1 MRKIICI
8 KSKKYKKIINPK
20 LSYICYKTLLL
31 SNVCNKCESEDEK
44 IFVEQESVEM
54 LKVLDLINNIEKYKN
69 K

>member
-1 MRKIICI
+1 MRKILCI

-31 SNVCNKCESEDEK
+31 SSVCNKCESEDEK
-44 IFVEQESVEM
+44 IFVEQESIEM

>member
-1 MRKIICI
+1 MRKILCI

-31 SNVCNKCESEDEK
+31 SSVCNKCESEDEK
-44 IFVEQESVEM
+44 IFVEQESIEM
-54 LKVLDLINNIEKYKN
+54 LKVLDLINSIEKYKN

>member
-1 MRKIICI
+1 MRKILCI

-31 SNVCNKCESEDEK
+31 SSVCNKCKSEDEK
-44 IFVEQESVEM
+44 IFVEQESIEM